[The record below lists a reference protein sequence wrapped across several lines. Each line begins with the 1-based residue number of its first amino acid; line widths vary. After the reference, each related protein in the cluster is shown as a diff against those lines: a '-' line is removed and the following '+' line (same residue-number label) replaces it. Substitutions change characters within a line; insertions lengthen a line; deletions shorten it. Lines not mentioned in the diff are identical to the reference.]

1 VATSKLS
8 EQLFSRIAC
17 VCLAVS
23 GAVAVAL
30 VIRAKLAE
38 YPPAAGFDL
47 DLILAAA
54 RRVAGGG
61 SPYDAKV
68 ATTVES
74 YFYSYPPWVA
84 QVLVPVSGLPTWLV
98 LTASSLGAVAGLAL
112 IAALLPR
119 SPIGRPVVA
128 VPGLGL
134 DAALLA
140 LALAPI
146 TCPFA
151 AGLLFGNVDVWYPLL
166 FGALVLAVAPRG
178 GDGPSWRTSLFGG
191 AGLAIAAAVK
201 LQPATLIVW
210 LASRW
215 PKKSAPGRWLPA
227 TALAAI
233 VMSVAIGALS
243 VLAAG
248 FGPWRDYLSYM
259 QLVGNGVLATRD
271 NIGPAS
277 QIALLLGNPGLAH
290 QLAPVVA
297 ILAVVSTVVVARVV
311 DDPLESVG
319 WAIVAS
325 LMVLPLTWYH
335 YQVALLPVALAAWTR
350 SRGSIHSKGVNN
362 WLLAALVVADAAMLL
377 PVAVWIAAAL
387 VLIAVRL
394 SGAELHVSQSTHL
407 AS

>member
-1 VATSKLS
+1 MATSKLS
-8 EQLFSRIAC
+8 EHLLSRIAC

-61 SPYDAKV
+61 SPYDAQV

-128 VPGLGL
+128 VPGLSL

-140 LALAPI
+140 LGLAPI

-178 GDGPSWRTSLFGG
+178 GDGPAWRTSLFGG

-210 LASRW
+210 LASRS
-215 PKKSAPGRWLPA
+215 PKKSAPQRWLLA
-227 TALAAI
+227 TAVAAI
-233 VMSVAIGALS
+233 VMSAAIGALS

-248 FGPWRDYLSYM
+248 FGPWREYLAYM
-259 QLVGNGVLATRD
+259 QLGD
-271 NIGPAS
+271 
-277 QIALLLGNPGLAH
+277 PGLAH
-290 QLAPVVA
+290 QLAPLVA

-394 SGAELHVSQSTHL
+394 SGAQLRAGHGAAGLVPGRPAL
-407 AS
+407 